1 MKKIII
7 LSMILILGLSLMA
20 YAASMK
26 LDFVFGPFP
35 DNTGIAEGCFAIVN
49 YTPKD
54 AANVDNENDV
64 VATIQIQVRGLDP
77 ETEYEVFS
85 NYEPLGTFTTNKKGS
100 GGFHCNV
107 YDTTFEEEEPRYI
120 GIWDES
126 TTPHTSIL
134 WLEIVEF

>member
-26 LDFVFGPFP
+26 LDFIIGPY
-35 DNTGIAEGCFAIVN
+35 DENHGIAEGCFAIVN

-64 VATIQIQVRGLDP
+64 IATIQIQVRGLAS
-77 ETEYEVFS
+77 ETEYEVRS
-85 NYEPLGTFTTNKKGS
+85 NMVPLGTFTTNKKGAGS
-100 GGFHCNV
+100 FHCNV
-107 YDTTFEEEEPRYI
+107 TDMAFEEEEPRWI
-120 GIWDES
+120 GIWIG
-126 TTPHTSIL
+126 TTNYL

>member
-1 MKKIII
+1 
-7 LSMILILGLSLMA
+7 MILILGLSLMA

-26 LDFVFGPFP
+26 LDFITGPYP
-35 DNTGIAEGCFAIVN
+35 ENNGIAKGCFAIVN

-77 ETEYEVFS
+77 ETEYDVFS
-85 NYEPLGTFTTNKKGS
+85 SFLHLGTFTTNKKGS
-100 GGFHCNV
+100 GSFHYNV
-107 YDTTFEEEEPRYI
+107 TDPEFEEEFTPRYI

-126 TTPHTSIL
+126 TTPHTNVL
-134 WLEIVEF
+134 WLEIAEL